1 MSAQTSSRID
11 GQTVAADYAEAYARN
26 GWYVLPVHP
35 GAKRP
40 QTRHGH
46 KDATRDLG
54 KIRAWW
60 KRTPHANVGVAV
72 EPSGLIVV
80 DIDPRNSG
88 TLDALPT
95 LPPTLTAHT
104 GGGGLHLFFRRPTPC
119 PRLPGKLAPGIDLKS
134 DGYVLVAPSR
144 TADAYTFDG
153 FDPLRGLPP
162 DLPAYPL
169 AILHGAAAPVASKP
183 AANAASAPKKPAHRL
198 AATIPQ
204 GERNGTL
211 LSLAGGLVRRGF
223 IGDALNQRLQKVNA
237 ERCKPPLGPDEI
249 DSLCAAATAYGSSGF
264 VMLPHALLDA
274 PGWRALS
281 PAAQVIALVA
291 IRRAVN
297 DAPFALVHSDFA
309 TLPGFANSS
318 IFSRHR
324 AELLHAEFLH
334 VDSPARCTQSGKKPA
349 LYTIDTRALQ
359 GSLRAE
365 SGRSETSRDAIR
377 YGRKVAVALRAE
389 SGRVL
394 KSTNSSCCALDVW
407 APAAPESTPGI
418 DTESLAR
425 LYIMA
430 DYRPIH
436 IPNPGDYYA
445 PPQTRA
451 DRGAQS

>member
-80 DIDPRNSG
+80 DIDPRNGG

-95 LPPTLTAHT
+95 LPPTVTART

-169 AILHGAAAPVASKP
+169 AILHGAAAPVATLPS
-183 AANAASAPKKPAHRL
+183 NAASAPPRAVHKLPE
-198 AATIPQ
+198 TIAQ
-204 GERNGTL
+204 GERNSTL
-211 LSLAGGLVRRGF
+211 MSLAGGLVRRGF
-223 IGDALNQRLQKVNA
+223 IGDALNKRLQKINA
-237 ERCKPPLGPDEI
+237 ERCTPPLGADEVDAI
-249 DSLCAAATAYGSSGF
+249 CSAATARGSSGY
-264 VMLPHALLDA
+264 VLLPHRLLDS

-281 PAAQVIALVA
+281 PAAQAIALVA

-297 DAPFALVHSDFA
+297 DAPFALAQKDFA
-309 TLPGFANSS
+309 ILPGFRKRGA
-318 IFSRHR
+318 FYRHR
-324 AELLHAEFLH
+324 AELVRAGLLRVVQAGRRTQQGVAPDFYAITAHAM
-334 VDSPARCTQSGKKPA
+334 
-349 LYTIDTRALQ
+349 Q
-359 GSLRAE
+359 GSLSAQREPSEMCRAQ
-365 SGRSETSRDAIR
+365 S
-377 YGRKVAVALRAE
+377 RKVTKGNLALGNQREPVLRALE
-389 SGRVL
+389 VRGEILGVGHPP
-394 KSTNSSCCALDVW
+394 
-407 APAAPESTPGI
+407 APKTPPEI
-418 DTESLAR
+418 DTTASRAR
-425 LYIMA
+425 LFVLRDSRPRTIRSVAGHYAMA
-430 DYRPIH
+430 AKAW
-436 IPNPGDYYA
+436 GMA
-445 PPQTRA
+445 A
-451 DRGAQS
+451 